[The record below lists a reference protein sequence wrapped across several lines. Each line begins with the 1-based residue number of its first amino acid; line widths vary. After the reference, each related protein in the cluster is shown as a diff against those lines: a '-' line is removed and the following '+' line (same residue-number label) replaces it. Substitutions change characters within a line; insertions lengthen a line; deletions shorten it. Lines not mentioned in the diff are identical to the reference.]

1 MQENI
6 CRIPVTATFSII
18 NGKAVMTAA
27 EYADIPAAD
36 IARYKTSVT
45 PAVILIPGKSGSLGL
60 GTQALQSAVERAVG
74 ADIG

>member
-36 IARYKTSVT
+36 IAWY
-45 PAVILIPGKSGSLGL
+45 L
-60 GTQALQSAVERAVG
+60 VERCGIDAICG
-74 ADIG
+74 EARD

>member
-36 IARYKTSVT
+36 IARY
-45 PAVILIPGKSGSLGL
+45 L
-60 GTQALQSAVERAVG
+60 VERCGIDAICWE
-74 ADIG
+74 ARD

>member
-18 NGKAVMTAA
+18 DGKAVMTSA

-36 IARYKTSVT
+36 IARY
-45 PAVILIPGKSGSLGL
+45 L
-60 GTQALQSAVERAVG
+60 VERCGIDAICG
-74 ADIG
+74 EARD